1 MEVVQNLFQGKNKKW
16 SLLVIC
22 AVLLTAYLA
31 EYDLIMH
38 SSGSL
43 TNSTS
48 LEAAEDAISSLE
60 SSATRNIKS
69 EDFKNIAKK
78 FKGSISATTIINAV
92 SEINKKHRNSYI
104 KGSVLAKSLS
114 GLSPESK
121 KVIEAKMDKMIISN
135 NRITIKLKKGVP
147 YIKLKNETKKGKIV
161 TIKLNQGATI
171 NLTENTSSK
180 LKVKM
185 QGTLVWMSVNYADIS
200 ALSVSSSK
208 NTMSVFTKLGFGF
221 WTTHKLGSV
230 SRRYH

>member
-1 MEVVQNLFQGKNKKW
+1 MEVVKNLFQGKNKKW

-38 SSGSL
+38 SSGSV
-43 TNSTS
+43 TNSSS
-48 LEAAEDAISSLE
+48 LAAAENALNSLE
-60 SSATRNIKS
+60 SKATKS
-69 EDFKNIAKK
+69 IRSDEFKRITKQ
-78 FKGSISATTIINAV
+78 FKGSISAKTIINTI
-92 SEINKKHRNSYI
+92 SEVNKKHKNSYI
-104 KGSVLAKSLS
+104 KGSVFAKSIG

-121 KVIEAKMDKMIISN
+121 KVIESKMDKLIISN
-135 NRITIKLKKGVP
+135 NRITVKLKKGVP
-147 YIKLKNETKKGKIV
+147 YIKLKNKTKKGKVV

-171 NLTENTSSK
+171 NLTENSSSK
-180 LKVKM
+180 LKAKM
-185 QGTLVWMSVNYADIS
+185 KGTLIWMSVNYADVS

-208 NTMSVFTKLGFGF
+208 NTMSVFTRLGVGF

>member
-1 MEVVQNLFQGKNKKW
+1 MEMVQNLFKGKNKKW

-38 SSGSL
+38 SSSSVVYSA
-43 TNSTS
+43 N
-48 LEAAEDAISSLE
+48 LEKAEDAISSLE
-60 SSATRNIKS
+60 SSATKSIKS
-69 EDFKNIAKK
+69 EDFKKIAKK
-78 FKGSISATTIINAV
+78 FKGSISATTIINSIKEV
-92 SEINKKHRNSYI
+92 NKKHKNSYI
-104 KGSVLAKSLS
+104 KGSVLAESLT

-121 KVIEAKMDKMIISN
+121 KVIAAKMDKIIISN

-147 YIKLKNETKKGKIV
+147 YIKLKNKTKKGKIV

-171 NLTENTSSK
+171 NLTETSSSQ
-180 LKVKM
+180 LKAKM
-185 QGTLVWMSVNYADIS
+185 NGTLVWMSVNYADIS
-200 ALSVSSSK
+200 ALSFSSSK

-230 SRRYH
+230 SRRYD